1 MPFNE
6 ATKVMLYARSGNR
19 CAYPGCNVRL
29 VFSLKGSGQ
38 WVNHG
43 KAAHIVGESADGP
56 RGDYPLSVS
65 RRNSFENGIV
75 LCTNHHNDL
84 VDKFPDKFSVSLL
97 RKWKGQHEQRFGAA
111 VSTSQRKLADD
122 QLLASYID
130 RWVVDTH
137 LNAWANWTHPLL
149 SGGYQC
155 VRQDAHDSLQKIC
168 TWLSSR
174 VWPRRYLPVEHAFK
188 NFRMV
193 STDFLTVFH
202 RHAEWKEWKV
212 PAWCTEK
219 F

>member
-1 MPFNE
+1 
-6 ATKVMLYARSGNR
+6 
-19 CAYPGCNVRL
+19 
-29 VFSLKGSGQ
+29 
-38 WVNHG
+38 
-43 KAAHIVGESADGP
+43 
-56 RGDYPLSVS
+56 
-65 RRNSFENGIV
+65 
-75 LCTNHHNDL
+75 
-84 VDKFPDKFSVSLL
+84 
-97 RKWKGQHEQRFGAA
+97 
-111 VSTSQRKLADD
+111 STSQKKLADD

-137 LNAWANWTHPLL
+137 LNAWANWRHPLL

-219 F
+219 SIVSSMVGRANTCWQVKKLCASSNSTRASSRICCLNSLVQPI